1 MSREVDDLARDVEQT
16 RARLDEKRGALQVR
30 LSAQFGSV
38 VGATLDVVRR
48 NPIPAIL
55 AVAGVGWLALR
66 VIGNAR
72 GHRSYQPIED
82 EAADI
87 PVLNTGTARIY
98 DPDISPRHPALD
110 SLESRREVSA
120 EVKA

>member
-1 MSREVDDLARDVEQT
+1 MSRRLDDLARDAEPT
-16 RARLDEKRGALQVR
+16 RTRLDRTVGALQER
-30 LSAQFGSV
+30 SATQFGSV
-38 VGATLDVVRR
+38 VGATLDAVRR
-48 NPIPAIL
+48 NPVPAIL

-66 VIGNAR
+66 LIGKAR
-72 GHRSYQPIED
+72 GQRSYQRIAD

-98 DPDISPRHPALD
+98 DPDISPRHPTLN